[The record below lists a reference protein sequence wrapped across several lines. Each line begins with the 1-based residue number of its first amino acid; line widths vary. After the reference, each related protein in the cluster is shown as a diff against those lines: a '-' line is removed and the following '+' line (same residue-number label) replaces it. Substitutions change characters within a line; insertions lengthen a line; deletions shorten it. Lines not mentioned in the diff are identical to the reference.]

1 MVPTDLMRAEA
12 GRLPLPREHSR
23 SRTPADNLTVIIPAY
38 NEAAS
43 VGDTVR
49 SVLVQTTPP
58 ARIVVVD
65 DCSTDDTRALARQ
78 AGAEV
83 ISPERNTGSKAGAQ
97 NLALEHVAT
106 RYTMAI
112 DADTTLAPD
121 ALELLLAPLEED
133 DEVVAACGFVVP
145 RHVSSLWERG
155 RYVEYL
161 LSFTFYKPTQDYY
174 GKPLISSGC
183 FSAYRTDV
191 LRDAGGWSE
200 RTRAEDMDLTWTFY
214 QLGHRVRFVP
224 EAVCYP
230 IEPHD
235 LDFMGKQLKRW
246 SHGFVQNVAL
256 HWKGILPLPFLST
269 VVGVALFDAV
279 VASLVYLL
287 VLPVLAVVL
296 GNPLILLV
304 YLVDVPAILVPV
316 LVAGW
321 RRGEVRRALAS
332 FPAFFVLRT
341 VNAFYLLEALW
352 TEVVLRR
359 PLLVY
364 EKGH

>member
-1 MVPTDLMRAEA
+1 MASASSARSGLT
-12 GRLPLPREHSR
+12 LPRPER
-23 SRTPADNLTVIIPAY
+23 APVRRPADELTVVIPAY

-43 VGDTVR
+43 VADTVR
-49 SVLVQTTPP
+49 SVLAQTTPP
-58 ARIVVVD
+58 ARVVVVD
-65 DCSTDDTRALARQ
+65 DCSTDGTGELARL

-83 ISPERNTGSKAGAQ
+83 VAPEHNTGSKAGAQ
-97 NLALEHVAT
+97 NLALALVDT
-106 RYTMAI
+106 TYTMAI

-121 ALELLLAPLEED
+121 ALELLLAPLEA
-133 DEVVAACGFVVP
+133 DESVVAACGFVVP
-145 RHVSSLWERG
+145 RHVSSVWERG

-161 LSFTFYKPTQDYY
+161 MSFTFYKPTQDYY

-183 FSAYRTDV
+183 FSAYRTEV
-191 LRDAGGWSE
+191 LRAAGGWSE

-256 HWKGILPLPFLST
+256 HWRGILPLPFLST
-269 VVGVALFDAV
+269 VVGVAMFDAV
-279 VASLVYLL
+279 VASFVYLL
-287 VLPVLAVVL
+287 VLPVLAVLL
-296 GNPLILLV
+296 GNPWLLLV
-304 YLVDVPAILVPV
+304 YLVDVPAIVVPV
-316 LVAGW
+316 LVAAR
-321 RRGEVRRALAS
+321 RRGEVGRALAS
-332 FPAFFVLRT
+332 LPSFFLLRM
-341 VNAFYLLEALW
+341 VNGFYVLEALW

>member
-1 MVPTDLMRAEA
+1 MVSESTAPARTDGRA
-12 GRLPLPREHSR
+12 R
-23 SRTPADNLTVIIPAY
+23 PADDLTVIVPAY

-43 VGDTVR
+43 IADTVR
-49 SVLVQTTPP
+49 SILDQTTPP
-58 ARIVVVD
+58 ARVVVVD
-65 DCSTDDTRALARQ
+65 DCSTDGTGDLARA

-83 ISPERNTGSKAGAQ
+83 MRHPTGTGSKAGAQ
-97 NLALEHVAT
+97 NYALTMVGT
-106 RYTMAI
+106 TYTMAI
-112 DADTTLAPD
+112 DGDTTLAPD
-121 ALELLLAPLEED
+121 ALELLMRPLAD
-133 DEVVAACGFVVP
+133 DETVAAACGFVVP
-145 RHVSSLWERG
+145 RHVSTVWERG

-191 LRDAGGWSE
+191 LKAAGGWSE

-214 QLGHRVRFVP
+214 REGRRVRFVP

-235 LDFMGKQLKRW
+235 LDFLGKQLKRW

-256 HWKGILPLPFLST
+256 HWKGILRLPFLST
-269 VVGVALFDAV
+269 VVAVAMFDAV

-296 GNPLILLV
+296 GNPWLLLAYV
-304 YLVDVPAILVPV
+304 VDVPAVLVPV
-316 LVAGW
+316 LLAA
-321 RRGEVRRALAS
+321 RRRREVLRALVS
-332 FPAFFVLRT
+332 LPCFLVLRL
-341 VNAFYLLEALW
+341 VNACYLLEALW